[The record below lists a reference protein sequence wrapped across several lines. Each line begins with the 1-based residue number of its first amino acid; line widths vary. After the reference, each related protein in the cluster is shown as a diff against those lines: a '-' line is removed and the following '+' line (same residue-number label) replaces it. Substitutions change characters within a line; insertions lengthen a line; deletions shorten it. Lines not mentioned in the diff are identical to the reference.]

1 MLVLRVEKDKPTPLL
16 LYLLAFPSLEPL
28 DPKATPL
35 LPLVAPLDLLV
46 VSLDPLAI
54 LDSLIYTALS
64 L

>member
-1 MLVLRVEKDKPTPLL
+1 
-16 LYLLAFPSLEPL
+16 
-28 DPKATPL
+28 
-35 LPLVAPLDLLV
+35 VAPLDLLV